1 MGFNIMSL
9 FVEQPASDNKE
20 SNTASAPAQTVST
33 AINSV
38 PANVSEPANVSA
50 SLNMRLILSLVILK
64 LIKQKFLKN
73 WFDNL

>member
-1 MGFNIMSL
+1 MSFNIMSL

-20 SNTASAPAQTVST
+20 SNIVSAPAQAVPAS
-33 AINSV
+33 INSAPV
-38 PANVSEPANVSA
+38 KVSEPANVSA